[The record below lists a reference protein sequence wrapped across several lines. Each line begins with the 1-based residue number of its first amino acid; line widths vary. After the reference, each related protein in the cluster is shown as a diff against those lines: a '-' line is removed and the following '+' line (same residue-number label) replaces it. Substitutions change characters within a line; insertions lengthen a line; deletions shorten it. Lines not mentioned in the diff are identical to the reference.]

1 MATHIPFDFCDD
13 CGQRFNIDE
22 MVVVEDFYFCE
33 ECYGDGLWRTDL
45 DERDAEDASR
55 RADAR
60 EGFDE

>member
-1 MATHIPFDFCDD
+1 MATHIPFDFCDE
-13 CGQRFNIDE
+13 CGQRFDMDQ
-22 MVVVEDFYFCE
+22 MVVVNNFFFCE
-33 ECYGDGLWRTDL
+33 ECFGDGAGEFVD